1 MAPGRALRLRRG
13 YDEAMDADVLV
24 IGAGAAGLAAARE
37 LAESRLSVTVLEA
50 RARIGGRV
58 WTVRDPMAA
67 LPIEM
72 GAEFIHGRAAEIWD
86 VVRAARMVAVDTGGG
101 RWCSRGGRIEPCGD
115 GMEAMGSI
123 IEGLRA
129 AVPPDR
135 SFQEYLDT
143 RNEPEAA
150 KQFASAYVEGFNA
163 ADKRRVSVA
172 WLAAEEQASGAIEGG
187 RSFRLPGGYDRIA
200 EWLCAGL
207 NPARSRVR
215 LNAAVESVEWKP
227 GAVAVETARGRFTGR
242 RAVVTLPLGVLQAGS
257 VRFDPQPEALVNA
270 ARALEMG
277 HAVRVALRF
286 RSTLEDWRRDLANA
300 GFVHAPEAL
309 FPTWWTPLPARAPV
323 LTAWSAG
330 PYAEQLK
337 GRCHDEIAALALET
351 LPAVFGVDPATV
363 TRDFEAAHV
372 HDWHAD
378 PYSRGGYA
386 WVPAGAADAL
396 RVLGMPVENT
406 LYFAGE
412 AVTPNGHTGTVHGAI
427 ASGRRAAAA
436 ILASTGYL
444 RK

>member
-1 MAPGRALRLRRG
+1 
-13 YDEAMDADVLV
+13 MDADVLV
-24 IGAGAAGLAAARE
+24 VGAGAAGLAAARE

-50 RARIGGRV
+50 RTRIGGRI

-72 GAEFIHGRAAEIWD
+72 GAEFVHGRPAETWEAL
-86 VVRAARMVAVDTGGG
+86 RAARIPAVDTAGE
-101 RWCSRGGRIEPCGD
+101 RWCSRGGRIEPCED
-115 GMEAMGSI
+115 DMKAMGSI

-129 AVPPDR
+129 AAPPDR

-143 RNEPEAA
+143 RSEPEAA
-150 KQFASAYVEGFNA
+150 KQLASAYVEGFNA
-163 ADKRRVSVA
+163 ADRHRVSVA
-172 WLAAEEQASGAIEGG
+172 WLAAEEQASKIIEGS
-187 RSFRLPGGYDRIA
+187 RSYRIPGGYDRMI

-207 NPARSRVR
+207 HPARSRIR
-215 LNAAVESVEWKP
+215 LNAAAGAIEWKP
-227 GAVAVETARGRFTGR
+227 GAVAVETARGRFIGR
-242 RAVVTLPLGVLQAGS
+242 RAVITLPLGVLHAGS
-257 VRFDPQPEALVNA
+257 VRFNPEPATIMSA
-270 ARALEMG
+270 ARALETG
-277 HAVRVALRF
+277 HAVRVVLRF
-286 RSTLEDWRRDLANA
+286 RSALEEWRPDLANA
-300 GFVHAPEAL
+300 GFVHAPDAL

-330 PYAEQLK
+330 PYADRLK
-337 GRCHDEIAALALET
+337 GKSHDEIAALALET
-351 LPAVFGVDPATV
+351 LPSVFGVDRAAV

-378 PYSRGGYA
+378 PHSRGGYA
-386 WVPAGAADAL
+386 WVPAGAANAL
-396 RVLGMPVENT
+396 RVLSTPVEDT